1 MSKNPANKSQTCRGP
16 SRREL
21 LKFGG
26 LSLFGLGLPELLA
39 GRSSLAAAVNATAA
53 PPVGKS
59 KHCIVL
65 FMLGGP
71 PQHEI
76 WDPKPEA
83 PFEIRGD
90 VLPAAT
96 NVPGIQVG
104 ELMPLTAR
112 QMDKICIL
120 RAMST
125 GDSAHSTSGYAM
137 STGVSH
143 VPLGVE
149 GAAPGAPNNH
159 PSIAAMVKHVCGE
172 RNARQNALPASIV
185 IPEVLANDG
194 NKTWPGQD
202 GGFLGRSA
210 DPWVL
215 EGDPSQPNYQVQ
227 DLAPAIGVADSR
239 VHERLSLL
247 ERFDRHLRADP
258 KSEAFAQFD
267 VWRQQA
273 LTLLASPVARRAFE
287 LGKEPD
293 KVRDRYGRNKFGQC
307 VLLARRLIEAGVPLV
322 QVNWTRIEGALNFGG
337 WDTHMKNSE
346 ALRTTLMPRMDQA
359 YSALLGDLAERGL
372 LEETLVVWVGE
383 FGRTP
388 KINPAAGRDHWGPVF
403 SVALAGGGVRGGQV
417 HGSSDR
423 LGAAPMSGRVEP
435 ADLTATIFH
444 CLGLDP
450 QSQIRDN
457 SGRPLPISR
466 GRILHEIC

>member
-1 MSKNPANKSQTCRGP
+1 
-16 SRREL
+16 

-39 GRSSLAAAVNATAA
+39 RRNALSAATDASPSGNE
-53 PPVGKS
+53 PLGKS

-71 PQHEI
+71 PQHET
-76 WDPKPEA
+76 WDPKPDA
-83 PFEIRGD
+83 PVEIRGD
-90 VLPAAT
+90 LGSIASS
-96 NVPGIQVG
+96 VPGIRVG

-120 RAMST
+120 RACST

-137 STGVSH
+137 STGVPH

-149 GAAPGAPNNH
+149 FAQPGAPNNY
-159 PSIAAMVKHVCGE
+159 PSTAAIVKHVCGQQASG
-172 RNARQNALPASIV
+172 RTALPAAITLT
-185 IPEVLANDG
+185 EVLANDG

-202 GGFLGRSA
+202 GGFLGRGA

-215 EGDPSQPNYQVQ
+215 GGDPAQANYHVQ
-227 DLAPAIGVADSR
+227 DLAPAAGVAEARMQD
-239 VHERLSLL
+239 RLSLL
-247 ERFDRHLRADP
+247 AQFDRRLKVDP
-258 KSEAFAQFD
+258 TTDAFAQFD

-273 LTLLASPVARRAFE
+273 LTLLASPAARRAFE
-287 LGKEPD
+287 LGQEPD
-293 KVRDRYGRNKFGQC
+293 AVRERYGHNKFGQS
-307 VLLARRLIEAGVPLV
+307 VLLARRLVESGVSLV
-322 QVNWTRIEGALNFGG
+322 QVNWPRIDGALNNGA
-337 WDTHMKNSE
+337 WDTHTKNSE
-346 ALRTTLMPRMDQA
+346 SLRTVLMPRMDQA
-359 YSALLGDLAERGL
+359 YSALLDDLAARGL
-372 LEETLVVWVGE
+372 LDETLVVWAGE

-388 KINPAAGRDHWGPVF
+388 KINPAGGRDHWGPVF
-403 SVALAGGGVRGGQV
+403 SVALSGGGVRGGQI

-423 LGAAPMSGRVEP
+423 LGAAPKSGRVEP

-450 QSQIRDN
+450 QHQIRDN

-466 GRILHEIC
+466 GRVLHEIC

>member
-1 MSKNPANKSQTCRGP
+1 MSKNPKSGFSHCRGP
-16 SRREL
+16 TRREL

-26 LSLFGLGLPELLA
+26 LSLFGLGLPDLLA
-39 GRSSLAAAVNATAA
+39 QRSALSAKTSA
-53 PPVGKS
+53 PPAGKS

-71 PQHEI
+71 PQHET

-83 PFEIRGD
+83 PVEIRGD
-90 VLPAAT
+90 IGSIPSA
-96 NVPGIQVG
+96 VPGIRVG

-112 QMDKICIL
+112 QMEKICIL

-137 STGVSH
+137 STGVPH
-143 VPLGVE
+143 IPLGVE
-149 GAAPGAPNNH
+149 FAQPGAPNNY
-159 PSIAAMVKHVCGE
+159 PSTAAIVKHVCGQQ
-172 RNARQNALPASIV
+172 RSNPGGLPAAITLT
-185 IPEVLANDG
+185 EVLANDG

-202 GGFLGRSA
+202 GGFLGRGA

-215 EGDPSQPNYQVQ
+215 NGDPAQPNYRVQ
-227 DLAPAIGVADSR
+227 DLAPALGVADER
-239 VHERLSLL
+239 IHQRLSLL
-247 ERFDRHLRADP
+247 AQFDRRLRVDP
-258 KSEAFAQFD
+258 ASEAFAQFD

-273 LTLLASPVARRAFE
+273 LTLLASPAARRAFE
-287 LGKEPD
+287 LNQEPD
-293 KVRDRYGRNKFGQC
+293 KVRERYGRNKFGQS
-307 VLLARRLIEAGVPLV
+307 VLLARRLVESGVSLV
-322 QVNWTRIEGALNFGG
+322 QVNWPRIDGALNNGA
-337 WDTHMKNSE
+337 WDTHTKNAES
-346 ALRTTLMPRMDQA
+346 LRTVLMPRMDQA
-359 YSALLGDLAERGL
+359 YSALLDDLTARGL
-372 LEETLVVWVGE
+372 LEDTLVVWVGE

-388 KINPAAGRDHWGPVF
+388 KINPAAGRDHWGGVF

-423 LGAAPMSGRVEP
+423 LGAAPKSGRVEP

-450 QSQIRDN
+450 QQQIRDN

-466 GRILHEIC
+466 GRVLHEIC